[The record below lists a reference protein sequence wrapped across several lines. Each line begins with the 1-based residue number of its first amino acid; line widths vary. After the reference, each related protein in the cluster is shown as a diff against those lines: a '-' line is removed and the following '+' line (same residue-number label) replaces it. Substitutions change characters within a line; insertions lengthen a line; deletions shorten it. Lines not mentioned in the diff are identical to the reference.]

1 MFGYLRLALAL
12 LVVSS
17 HLDGV
22 IFKFVDQGR
31 AAVFGFYILAGL
43 VTSKLYFNVF
53 QSSIKS
59 FLIDRALRIVP
70 MAWAWLIIS
79 FLTLYIYC
87 PENLMLSIGKVI
99 LHFLI
104 IPLNYFAFIDVQTLS
119 KPDVMGLNFILPP
132 YFSLGIELQ
141 AYLLLAI
148 LFFFR
153 SFFVLRAVAIL
164 SFLAFSFVTT
174 FGLHNVAFELHF
186 SYVILTSVFFPFYIG
201 TLIYFNKTK
210 ELTYWYISIIGLL
223 LLHIVRFS
231 SFGVSPTAEIALI
244 ISIPIIKLIYD
255 YRHIK
260 LPLNHLLGSFSYIV
274 YLNHMLFIYLKY
286 KTFTGITFNWQD
298 FIMISFLSILT
309 AIPAYYLIERP
320 LNKIRHFK

>member
-1 MFGYLRLALAL
+1 
-12 LVVSS
+12 
-17 HLDGV
+17 
-22 IFKFVDQGR
+22 
-31 AAVFGFYILAGL
+31 
-43 VTSKLYFNVF
+43 
-53 QSSIKS
+53 
-59 FLIDRALRIVP
+59 
-70 MAWAWLIIS
+70 
-79 FLTLYIYC
+79 
-87 PENLMLSIGKVI
+87 
-99 LHFLI
+99 
-104 IPLNYFAFIDVQTLS
+104 
-119 KPDVMGLNFILPP
+119 MGLNFILPP